1 MLDCFLSLSHQD
13 CQEGTEGKM
22 PVFSILHL
30 SESFFKV
37 LKHARIYRP
46 REDSKP
52 ENEIIKAAFK
62 EGKQAVVSERDC
74 K

>member
-1 MLDCFLSLSHQD
+1 M
-13 CQEGTEGKM
+13 
-22 PVFSILHL
+22 
-30 SESFFKV
+30 

-62 EGKQAVVSERDC
+62 EGKQAVVSSGTASKINIFQNKQEGWHRL
-74 K
+74 